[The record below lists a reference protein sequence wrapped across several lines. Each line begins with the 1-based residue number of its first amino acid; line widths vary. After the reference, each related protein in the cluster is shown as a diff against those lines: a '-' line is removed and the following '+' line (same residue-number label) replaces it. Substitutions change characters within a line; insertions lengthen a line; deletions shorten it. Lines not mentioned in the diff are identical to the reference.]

1 MSGLIVDKLR
11 KIWVRW
17 SALPAF
23 LNAFF
28 RYQREGENRGYVI
41 TPSAWRA
48 ALGDITVLGVVFGRL
63 RGMANRKDLHAR
75 IQFSDGKVTIPEG
88 PELELP
94 AVSNAGNV
102 VANDINE
109 IFFDEAYGC
118 EDIAPG
124 PGDVALDCGANVGLF
139 AHWAAARVGRE
150 GHIVCFEPEPM
161 LAGILDRNLQQLGG
175 KVKTS
180 IVRSALSD
188 TAGEVDFVFDEGCFT
203 TSRIADAV
211 SQAPDIAGPSAT
223 QRVSVRTIDEV
234 VTTLGL
240 PRVDFIK
247 MDIEGYEIPALKG
260 ACETLRRFAPKL
272 AISAYHN
279 PRDVVEIPK
288 LIAQSNPDYSVKC
301 LAMPT
306 LVCFAAPGD
315 CAVLK

>member
-1 MSGLIVDKLR
+1 M
-11 KIWVRW
+11 
-17 SALPAF
+17 
-23 LNAFF
+23 
-28 RYQREGENRGYVI
+28 
-41 TPSAWRA
+41 
-48 ALGDITVLGVVFGRL
+48 
-63 RGMANRKDLHAR
+63 
-75 IQFSDGKVTIPEG
+75 
-88 PELELP
+88 
-94 AVSNAGNV
+94 
-102 VANDINE
+102 
-109 IFFDEAYGC
+109 
-118 EDIAPG
+118 
-124 PGDVALDCGANVGLF
+124 
-139 AHWAAARVGRE
+139 
-150 GHIVCFEPEPM
+150 
-161 LAGILDRNLQQLGG
+161 
-175 KVKTS
+175 
-180 IVRSALSD
+180 
-188 TAGEVDFVFDEGCFT
+188 
-203 TSRIADAV
+203 